1 MKLINGLE
9 MKSNPKNETENEQKV
24 KKMKTDGNEP
34 MEMNQ
39 VNENTGKDNVFND
52 DMCYNVI
59 WKMIVADTLK
69 KIVQETNTSYISG
82 IKLISDES
90 IDDIIKMMEYD
101 CKLLENNLLEII
113 NELNLLKFILNDGTI
128 VLTYY
133 FISDELLGKVMW
145 KMLNNSTIIKYI

>member
-1 MKLINGLE
+1 MNKGE
-9 MKSNPKNETENEQKV
+9 
-24 KKMKTDGNEP
+24 KMKTAGNEP

-39 VNENTGKDNVFND
+39 LNENTGQDNAFD
-52 DMCYNVI
+52 DVNCYNVI
-59 WKMIVADTLK
+59 WKMIIADTLK
-69 KIVQETNTSYISG
+69 KMVQETNTSYISG
-82 IKLISDES
+82 IKLIDDET
-90 IDDIIKMMEYD
+90 IDDIINMMEYD

-128 VLTYY
+128 ILTYY

>member
-1 MKLINGLE
+1 MNKGE
-9 MKSNPKNETENEQKV
+9 
-24 KKMKTDGNEP
+24 KMKTTGNEP

-39 VNENTGKDNVFND
+39 INENTGKDNVFDN

-59 WKMIVADTLK
+59 WKMIIADTLK
-69 KIVQETNTSYISG
+69 QIVQETNTSYTSG
-82 IKLISDES
+82 IKLINDES
-90 IDDIIKMMEYD
+90 IDDIINMMEYD

-145 KMLNNSTIIKYI
+145 KMLNNPTIIKYI

>member
-1 MKLINGLE
+1 MNKGE
-9 MKSNPKNETENEQKV
+9 
-24 KKMKTDGNEP
+24 KMKTAGNEP

-39 VNENTGKDNVFND
+39 VNENTGQDNVFDD

-59 WKMIVADTLK
+59 WKMIIADTLK
-69 KIVQETNTSYISG
+69 QIVQETNTSYISG
-82 IKLISDES
+82 IKLIDDETV
-90 IDDIIKMMEYD
+90 DDIINMMEYD

-128 VLTYY
+128 ILTYY

-145 KMLNNSTIIKYI
+145 KMLNNSTITKYI

>member
-1 MKLINGLE
+1 
-9 MKSNPKNETENEQKV
+9 
-24 KKMKTDGNEP
+24 MKTAGNEP

-39 VNENTGKDNVFND
+39 VNENTGQNNVFD
-52 DMCYNVI
+52 DVNCYNVI
-59 WKMIVADTLK
+59 WKMIIADTLK

-82 IKLISDES
+82 IKLIDDES

-128 VLTYY
+128 ILTYY

-145 KMLNNSTIIKYI
+145 KMLNNPTITKYI

>member
-1 MKLINGLE
+1 
-9 MKSNPKNETENEQKV
+9 
-24 KKMKTDGNEP
+24 MKTAGNEP

-59 WKMIVADTLK
+59 WKMIIADTLK

-82 IKLISDES
+82 IKLIDDETV
-90 IDDIIKMMEYD
+90 DDIINMMEYD

-128 VLTYY
+128 ILTYY

-145 KMLNNSTIIKYI
+145 KMLNNSTITKYI

>member
-1 MKLINGLE
+1 
-9 MKSNPKNETENEQKV
+9 
-24 KKMKTDGNEP
+24 MKTAGNEP

-39 VNENTGKDNVFND
+39 VNENTGQDSVFND

-59 WKMIVADTLK
+59 WKMIIADTLK

-82 IKLISDES
+82 IKLIDDES
-90 IDDIIKMMEYD
+90 IDDIINMMEYD

-128 VLTYY
+128 ILTYY

>member
-1 MKLINGLE
+1 M
-9 MKSNPKNETENEQKV
+9 V
-24 KKMKTDGNEP
+24 KKMKTAGNEP

-39 VNENTGKDNVFND
+39 VNENTGQDNVFDD

-59 WKMIVADTLK
+59 WKMIIADTMK

-82 IKLISDES
+82 IKLIDDETV
-90 IDDIIKMMEYD
+90 DDIINMMEYD

-113 NELNLLKFILNDGTI
+113 NELNLLKFILHDGTI
-128 VLTYY
+128 ILTYY

-145 KMLNNSTIIKYI
+145 KMLNNPTIIKYI

>member
-1 MKLINGLE
+1 MNKGE
-9 MKSNPKNETENEQKV
+9 
-24 KKMKTDGNEP
+24 KMKTAGNEP

-39 VNENTGKDNVFND
+39 VNENTGQDNMFDD

-59 WKMIVADTLK
+59 WKMIIADTLK

-82 IKLISDES
+82 IKLIDDET
-90 IDDIIKMMEYD
+90 IDDIINMMEYD

-128 VLTYY
+128 ILTYY

-145 KMLNNSTIIKYI
+145 KMLNNSTITKYI

>member
-1 MKLINGLE
+1 MNKGE
-9 MKSNPKNETENEQKV
+9 
-24 KKMKTDGNEP
+24 KMKTAGNEP

-39 VNENTGKDNVFND
+39 VNENTGQDNVFDD

-59 WKMIVADTLK
+59 WKMIIADTLK
-69 KIVQETNTSYISG
+69 QIVQETNTSYISG
-82 IKLISDES
+82 IKLIGDETV
-90 IDDIIKMMEYD
+90 DDIINMMEYD

-128 VLTYY
+128 ILTYY

-145 KMLNNSTIIKYI
+145 KMLNNPTITKYI

>member
-1 MKLINGLE
+1 
-9 MKSNPKNETENEQKV
+9 
-24 KKMKTDGNEP
+24 MKTAGNEP

-39 VNENTGKDNVFND
+39 VNKNTGKDNVFND

-59 WKMIVADTLK
+59 WKMIIADTLK
-69 KIVQETNTSYISG
+69 QIVQETNTSYTSG
-82 IKLISDES
+82 IKLINDES
-90 IDDIIKMMEYD
+90 IDDIINMMEYD

-128 VLTYY
+128 ILTYY

-145 KMLNNSTIIKYI
+145 KMLNNPTIIKYI

>member
-1 MKLINGLE
+1 MNKGE
-9 MKSNPKNETENEQKV
+9 
-24 KKMKTDGNEP
+24 KMKTAGNEP

-59 WKMIVADTLK
+59 WKMIIADTLK

-82 IKLISDES
+82 IKLIDDETV
-90 IDDIIKMMEYD
+90 DDIINMMEYD

-128 VLTYY
+128 ILTYY

-145 KMLNNSTIIKYI
+145 KMLNNSTITKYI

>member
-1 MKLINGLE
+1 MNKGE
-9 MKSNPKNETENEQKV
+9 
-24 KKMKTDGNEP
+24 KMKTAGNEP

-39 VNENTGKDNVFND
+39 VNENTGKDNVFD
-52 DMCYNVI
+52 DDKCYNVI

-69 KIVQETNTSYISG
+69 QIVQKNNTSYISG
-82 IKLISDES
+82 IKLINDES
-90 IDDIIKMMEYD
+90 IDDIINMMEYD
-101 CKLLENNLLEII
+101 CKLLEKNLLEII

-128 VLTYY
+128 ILTYY

>member
-1 MKLINGLE
+1 MNKGE
-9 MKSNPKNETENEQKV
+9 
-24 KKMKTDGNEP
+24 KMKTAGNEQ

-39 VNENTGKDNVFND
+39 INENTGQDNVFND

-59 WKMIVADTLK
+59 WKMIIADTLK

-82 IKLISDES
+82 IKLIDDES
-90 IDDIIKMMEYD
+90 IDDILNMMEYD

-145 KMLNNSTIIKYI
+145 KMLNNPTITKYI

>member
-1 MKLINGLE
+1 MNKGE
-9 MKSNPKNETENEQKV
+9 
-24 KKMKTDGNEP
+24 KMKTAGNEP

-39 VNENTGKDNVFND
+39 VNENTGQDNVFND

-59 WKMIVADTLK
+59 WKMIIADTMK
-69 KIVQETNTSYISG
+69 QIVQETNTSYISG
-82 IKLISDES
+82 IKLIDDETV
-90 IDDIIKMMEYD
+90 DDIINMMEYD

-128 VLTYY
+128 ILTYY

-145 KMLNNSTIIKYI
+145 KMLNNPTIIKYI

>member
-1 MKLINGLE
+1 MNKGE
-9 MKSNPKNETENEQKV
+9 
-24 KKMKTDGNEP
+24 KMKTAGNEP

-39 VNENTGKDNVFND
+39 VNENTGQDNVFD
-52 DMCYNVI
+52 DVNCYNVI
-59 WKMIVADTLK
+59 WKMIIADTLK

-82 IKLISDES
+82 IKLIDDES
-90 IDDIIKMMEYD
+90 IDDIINMMEYD

-128 VLTYY
+128 ILTYY

-145 KMLNNSTIIKYI
+145 KMLNNPTITKYI

>member
-1 MKLINGLE
+1 MNKGE
-9 MKSNPKNETENEQKV
+9 
-24 KKMKTDGNEP
+24 KMKTTGNEP

-39 VNENTGKDNVFND
+39 LNENTGKDNVFND

-59 WKMIVADTLK
+59 WKMIIADTLK
-69 KIVQETNTSYISG
+69 QIVQETNTSYISG
-82 IKLISDES
+82 IKLIDDETV
-90 IDDIIKMMEYD
+90 DDIINMMEYD

-128 VLTYY
+128 ILTYY

>member
-1 MKLINGLE
+1 
-9 MKSNPKNETENEQKV
+9 
-24 KKMKTDGNEP
+24 MKTAGNEP

-39 VNENTGKDNVFND
+39 VNENTGQDNVFND

-59 WKMIVADTLK
+59 WKMIIADTMK

-90 IDDIIKMMEYD
+90 IDDIINMIEYD

-113 NELNLLKFILNDGTI
+113 NELNLLKFMLNDGTI
-128 VLTYY
+128 ILTYY

>member
-1 MKLINGLE
+1 ME
-9 MKSNPKNETENEQKV
+9 MNRGE
-24 KKMKTDGNEP
+24 KMKTAGNEP
-34 MEMNQ
+34 MEMNK
-39 VNENTGKDNVFND
+39 VNENTGQHNAFD
-52 DMCYNVI
+52 DDKYYNVI
-59 WKMIVADTLK
+59 WKMIIADTLK

-82 IKLISDES
+82 IKLIDDETV
-90 IDDIIKMMEYD
+90 DDIINMMEYD

-128 VLTYY
+128 ILTYY

>member
-1 MKLINGLE
+1 
-9 MKSNPKNETENEQKV
+9 
-24 KKMKTDGNEP
+24 MKTAGNEP

-39 VNENTGKDNVFND
+39 VNENTGQDNIFD
-52 DMCYNVI
+52 DDKYYNVI
-59 WKMIVADTLK
+59 WKMIITDTLK

-82 IKLISDES
+82 IKLIDDES
-90 IDDIIKMMEYD
+90 IDDIINMMEYD

-128 VLTYY
+128 ILTYY

-145 KMLNNSTIIKYI
+145 KMLNNSTITKYI

>member
-1 MKLINGLE
+1 MKNQLKME
-9 MKSNPKNETENEQKV
+9 MNKGE
-24 KKMKTDGNEP
+24 KMKTAGNEP

-39 VNENTGKDNVFND
+39 VNENTGKDNVFDN

-59 WKMIVADTLK
+59 WKMIIADTMK
-69 KIVQETNTSYISG
+69 QIVQETNTSYTSG
-82 IKLISDES
+82 IKLINDES
-90 IDDIIKMMEYD
+90 IDDIINMMEYD

-145 KMLNNSTIIKYI
+145 KMLNNPTITKYI

>member
-1 MKLINGLE
+1 
-9 MKSNPKNETENEQKV
+9 
-24 KKMKTDGNEP
+24 MKTAGNEP

-39 VNENTGKDNVFND
+39 VNENTGQNNAFD
-52 DMCYNVI
+52 DVNCYNVI
-59 WKMIVADTLK
+59 WKMIIADTLK

-82 IKLISDES
+82 IKLIDDES
-90 IDDIIKMMEYD
+90 IDDIINMMEYD

-128 VLTYY
+128 ILTYY

-145 KMLNNSTIIKYI
+145 KMLNNPTITKYI

>member
-1 MKLINGLE
+1 M
-9 MKSNPKNETENEQKV
+9 V
-24 KKMKTDGNEP
+24 KKMKTAGNEP

-39 VNENTGKDNVFND
+39 INENTGQDNVFDD

-59 WKMIVADTLK
+59 WKMIIADTLK

-82 IKLISDES
+82 IKLIDDET
-90 IDDIIKMMEYD
+90 IDDIINMMEYD

-128 VLTYY
+128 ILTYY

-145 KMLNNSTIIKYI
+145 KMLNNSTITKYI

>member
-1 MKLINGLE
+1 MNKGE
-9 MKSNPKNETENEQKV
+9 
-24 KKMKTDGNEP
+24 KMKTAGNEP

-39 VNENTGKDNVFND
+39 VNENTGQDNAFD
-52 DMCYNVI
+52 DENCYNAI

-69 KIVQETNTSYISG
+69 QIVQETNTSYISG
-82 IKLISDES
+82 IKLIDDES
-90 IDDIIKMMEYD
+90 IDDIINMMEYD

-128 VLTYY
+128 ILTYY

-145 KMLNNSTIIKYI
+145 KMLNNPTITKYI

>member
-1 MKLINGLE
+1 MNKGE
-9 MKSNPKNETENEQKV
+9 
-24 KKMKTDGNEP
+24 KMKTAGNEP

-39 VNENTGKDNVFND
+39 VNENTGQHNAFD
-52 DMCYNVI
+52 DDKYYNVI
-59 WKMIVADTLK
+59 WKMIIADTLK

-82 IKLISDES
+82 IKLIDDETV
-90 IDDIIKMMEYD
+90 DDIINMMEYD

-128 VLTYY
+128 ILTYY

-145 KMLNNSTIIKYI
+145 KMLNNSTITKYI

>member
-1 MKLINGLE
+1 MNKGE
-9 MKSNPKNETENEQKV
+9 
-24 KKMKTDGNEP
+24 KMKTAGNEP

-39 VNENTGKDNVFND
+39 VNENTGQDNVFDD

-59 WKMIVADTLK
+59 WKMIIADTMK
-69 KIVQETNTSYISG
+69 QIVQETNTSYISG
-82 IKLISDES
+82 IKLINDES
-90 IDDIIKMMEYD
+90 IDDIINMMEYD

-133 FISDELLGKVMW
+133 FISDEVLGKVMW

>member
-1 MKLINGLE
+1 ME
-9 MKSNPKNETENEQKV
+9 MNKGE
-24 KKMKTDGNEP
+24 KMKTAGNEQ

-39 VNENTGKDNVFND
+39 VNENTGQDNVFDNGKYHNE
-52 DMCYNVI
+52 ML
-59 WKMIVADTLK
+59 KTLLADSMK
-69 KIVQETNTSYISG
+69 QIVQKNNTSYISG

-90 IDDIIKMMEYD
+90 IDDIINMMEYD

-128 VLTYY
+128 ILTYY

>member
-1 MKLINGLE
+1 
-9 MKSNPKNETENEQKV
+9 
-24 KKMKTDGNEP
+24 MKTAGNEP

-39 VNENTGKDNVFND
+39 INENTGQNNVFND

-59 WKMIVADTLK
+59 WKMIIADTLK

-82 IKLISDES
+82 IKLIDDETV
-90 IDDIIKMMEYD
+90 DDIINMMEYD

-128 VLTYY
+128 VLIYY

-145 KMLNNSTIIKYI
+145 KMLNNPTIIKYI